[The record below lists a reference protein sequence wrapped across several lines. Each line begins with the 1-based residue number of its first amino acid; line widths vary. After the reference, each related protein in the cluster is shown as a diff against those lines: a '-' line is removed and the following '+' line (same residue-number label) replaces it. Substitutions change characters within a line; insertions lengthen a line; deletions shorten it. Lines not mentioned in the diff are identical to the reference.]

1 MDLSKAYDCLPH
13 DLLLAKLSAYGFD
26 SSAITLIAN
35 YLSNRYQRV
44 KIGSAFSSYLEILRG
59 VPQASI
65 LGPILFN
72 LFINDLMFFIQ
83 ETEVCNFADDT
94 TIYSCSSNYE
104 EATQKL
110 SADTHLVLNW
120 FRINSMVANPSK
132 FQIMFLGSNIDNNE
146 ITFMVEDKKVRSKTE
161 VKLLGITI
169 DDKLSFNKHISN
181 LCITASNRL
190 RALARIRKFLS
201 LEQAKR
207 LSEAYIMS
215 TFKYCPLIW
224 MFCNKTANNQI
235 NKIHKRSLRLVY
247 QLEDENFEH
256 LLIKDNSWTIH
267 ESN

>member
-1 MDLSKAYDCLPH
+1 
-13 DLLLAKLSAYGFD
+13 
-26 SSAITLIAN
+26 
-35 YLSNRYQRV
+35 
-44 KIGSAFSSYLEILRG
+44 
-59 VPQASI
+59 
-65 LGPILFN
+65 
-72 LFINDLMFFIQ
+72 MFFIQ

-104 EATQKL
+104 EATEKL

-132 FQIMFLGSNIDNNE
+132 FQIMFLGLNIDNNE
-146 ITFMVEDKKVRSKTE
+146 ITFIVEDKKVRSKTE

-181 LCITASNRL
+181 LCSTTSNRL

-215 TFKYCPLIW
+215 TFKYCPPIW

-247 QLEDENFEH
+247 QMEDENFEDS
-256 LLIKDNSWTIH
+256 LIKDNSWTIH
-267 ESN
+267 ESNIQTLLIEIYKSLNHISPIIMQEFFDLKLHLIVFEITIF